1 VGGLDVAGAHGEHT
15 DAAGDFLGR
24 VVTGVEEFLQALPQ
38 GPKELGKYA
47 GLQVVQQPV
56 HGEKRAELVGTEP
69 QARQLPEDAVLGLFL
84 QPVGLLVLVVED
96 RGVEA

>member
-1 VGGLDVAGAHGEHT
+1 MGGLDVAGAHGEHT

-38 GPKELGKYA
+38 GSEELGEHA
-47 GLQVVQQPV
+47 GLQVVEQSIHRQE
-56 HGEKRAELVGTEP
+56 GAELVGTEP

-84 QPVGLLVLVVED
+84 QPVGLLLLVVED